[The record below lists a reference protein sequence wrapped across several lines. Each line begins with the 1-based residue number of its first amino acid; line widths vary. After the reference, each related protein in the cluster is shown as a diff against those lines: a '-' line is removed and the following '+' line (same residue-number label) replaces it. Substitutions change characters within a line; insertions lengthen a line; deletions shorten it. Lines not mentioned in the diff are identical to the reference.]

1 MAYNKITDFAAKDAL
16 PTGDTNKIVR
26 GSEIDAEFSNIQSV
40 MAQQVLTNSLA
51 SVATSGAYSD
61 LSGTPTIPAAQS
73 TSYGA
78 VGTYIQGYQLGGGFT
93 AVATAA
99 TFAGSN
105 LRPTNANGLNVQAA
119 ANFGLAGTWRLMG
132 LIYAANGTTA
142 QRTSVWVRI
151 S

>member
-51 SVATSGAYSD
+51 NVATSGAYSD
-61 LSGTPTIPAAQS
+61 LSGTPTIPSAQS
-73 TSYGA
+73 TAYSA
-78 VGTYIQGYQLGGGFT
+78 VGTYIQGYQYIPTTVAVGGG
-93 AVATAA
+93 ATIAGTGLRACSALGTRWSPAA
-99 TFAGSN
+99 SSN
-105 LRPTNANGLNVQAA
+105 LP
-119 ANFGLAGTWRLMG
+119 GTWRLMG
-132 LIYAANGTTA
+132 LVYKGGGTA
-142 QRTSVWVRI
+142 ESTSVWVRI